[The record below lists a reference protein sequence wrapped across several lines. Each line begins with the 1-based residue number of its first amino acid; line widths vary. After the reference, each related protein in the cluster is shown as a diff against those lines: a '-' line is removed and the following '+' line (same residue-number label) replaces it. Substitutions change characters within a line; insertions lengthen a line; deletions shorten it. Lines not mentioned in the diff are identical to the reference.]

1 MATLFSVGDTFLLFE
16 TINKCND
23 ILKMK
28 DDSPTFLPCKL
39 AAIVVVGTMYQV
51 IPTFRDGIG
60 IFGNIDK
67 ELILDGGIV

>member
-51 IPTFRDGIG
+51 LPTFRDGIG
-60 IFGNIDK
+60 IFGNIDQ
-67 ELILDGGIV
+67 ELNLDGIV

>member
-67 ELILDGGIV
+67 ELILDGIV

>member
-51 IPTFRDGIG
+51 RYTNLQGWNRDFR
-60 IFGNIDK
+60 
-67 ELILDGGIV
+67 EY